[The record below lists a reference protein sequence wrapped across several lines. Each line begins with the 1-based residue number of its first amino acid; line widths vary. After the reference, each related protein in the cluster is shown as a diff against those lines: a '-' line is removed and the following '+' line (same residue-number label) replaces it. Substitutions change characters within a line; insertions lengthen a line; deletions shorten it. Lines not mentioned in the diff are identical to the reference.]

1 MADEPGWR
9 GNGRA
14 ASAQGQPHQDW
25 HNDGEPRASSGQSQA
40 ERARDQAEAAQQRV
54 QPEQRSPTT
63 GWRGRAAPEQNAPAT
78 GQRPDNGVT
87 TERPSWSVSGS
98 PAPDNG
104 AEQRRWQGQQQ
115 RDHADALQRER
126 DRERT
131 NVARPSHDSDGRPGS
146 GWTGNRVD
154 PPKRYDNGRVVNGQR
169 WDDDRRWSYSDG
181 HYQWN
186 KNWRNDK
193 RYDWRGYRTQYRY
206 IYSPGRYY
214 APYNNY
220 YYRTMLVGSY
230 LDTGFY
236 GNRYWLNDPWEY
248 RLPAAYGPYRWIRYF
263 DDALLV
269 NIHTGMVADHW
280 HGRRH
285 YPQLLLVGTARRQ
298 WNSSPWRRSS
308 ARTAGGM
315 NFAGPFLS

>member
-1 MADEPGWR
+1 MARMNIRRPTAVASIAALMALAALPSSALAEEPGWR
-9 GNGRA
+9 GGGRA
-14 ASAQGQPHQDW
+14 ATAQGQSRQDW
-25 HNDGEPRASSGQSQA
+25 RSGGEARASSGQSQA
-40 ERARDQAEAAQQRV
+40 ERSQARAEAAQQRAR
-54 QPEQRSPTT
+54 PEQRNPSA
-63 GWRGRAAPEQNAPAT
+63 GWRARGGSEQDAQPRAP
-78 GQRPDNGVT
+78 RPDRPPVNRVA
-87 TERPSWSVSGS
+87 TERPSWSGS
-98 PAPDNG
+98 ATSAPSNG
-104 AEQRRWQGQQQ
+104 AEQRRWQAQQQ
-115 RDHADALQRER
+115 RDRADAVRRER
-126 DRERT
+126 DRDRDRA
-131 NVARPSHDSDGRPGS
+131 NVARPSYDRNRNDNRP

-169 WDDDRRWSYSDG
+169 WDDDRRWSYSNG
-181 HYQWN
+181 RYQWN

-193 RYDWRGYRTQYRY
+193 RYDWRNYRTQYRY

-269 NIHTGMVADHW
+269 NIHTGMVVDSI
-280 HGRRH
+280 R
-285 YPQLLLVGTARRQ
+285 
-298 WNSSPWRRSS
+298 
-308 ARTAGGM
+308 
-315 NFAGPFLS
+315 NFFW